1 MMSKSEIIG
10 VFSTHSFTFSVSSD
24 GQIGRFHTSKFR
36 EAGCTLS
43 GPIDVLQDRAFR
55 LIDPPRGNVCC
66 ASLCGDHLLGTGTGD
81 GVIVLWDLTGG
92 TAIGAINVQ
101 LHLVQESSRTSPL
114 TVECIA
120 WLENRIEEQTKR
132 SFRNTATLVTSHSS
146 GQICFWNVVTGSCL
160 GQFSVR
166 SQNSGN
172 VAGVGVIAID
182 RMCNHLYSGDVL
194 GRVCIFDIGEYCC
207 DGPSRSGPSL
217 LRSWEAHVDG
227 VSAIAIDEEKV
238 QLVSS
243 SSDCT
248 IRVWDLVSGEPI
260 RDLLMSHRFPS
271 ANPFSD
277 RRSGARLSTNT
288 PFRQKHALARAAQLY
303 IERIVE
309 FSHLR
314 KKQTRTTTEYREG
327 SRRQR
332 GTLEKIE
339 EEADED
345 ESSPKLPRT
354 QPVEPLKHRNV
365 SRCDLTASAG
375 QLNENAIDFNVTSG
389 LDRSPI
395 LGKMYLQ
402 KSLLRQSQKQSQRLR
417 SFRPTTEMTK
427 VSGMS

>member
-24 GQIGRFHTSKFR
+24 GQIGRFHASEFR

-101 LHLVQESSRTSPL
+101 LRLVQESSRTSPL

-160 GQFSVR
+160 GQFSAR

-277 RRSGARLSTNT
+277 RRSGAQLSTNT
-288 PFRQKHALARAAQLY
+288 PCRQKHALARAAQLY

-309 FSHLR
+309 FSHPR
-314 KKQTRTTTEYREG
+314 KKQSRTTTEYREG

-354 QPVEPLKHRNV
+354 QPVEPLKHGNV